1 MDPWWLYAIV
11 FLFGY
16 VTCKTFYF
24 MRGTRITLK
33 LLKSSKVIYLSML
46 VKSIENYAASEALM
60 LKYLN
65 DSNTS
70 QDVKDAFIKS
80 FEIEKETFKMRGIQN
95 LMNRIPHTFKE
106 SIGFH
111 DWEGAMLYLA
121 FNHKEALEF
130 WRIESDKKDY

>member
-24 MRGTRITLK
+24 MRSMRMSLK

-46 VKSIENYAASEALM
+46 VKSIENYAASEAIM

-65 DSNTS
+65 DSNAP
-70 QDVKDAFIKS
+70 QDVKKAFIDS
-80 FEIEKETFKMRGIQN
+80 FEVEKQTFKSRGIQN
-95 LMNRIPHTFKE
+95 LVNNIPYTFK
-106 SIGFH
+106 SNIGFH
-111 DWEGAMLYLA
+111 DWESAMLYLA
-121 FNHKEALEF
+121 FNHKEAYEF
-130 WRIESDKKDY
+130 WRIKSDKKDY